1 LHSVSAFEVHL
12 ANMPTPHES
21 LRFLWLVKART
32 GGRGHH
38 SSALGPRTLGFKLA
52 SVLQATDLEVPDKMR
67 LASLPPYS
75 PEFNST
81 DCIWEEIWEEWFQDF
96 AFRELD

>member
-1 LHSVSAFEVHL
+1 
-12 ANMPTPHES
+12 
-21 LRFLWLVKART
+21 
-32 GGRGHH
+32 
-38 SSALGPRTLGFKLA
+38 LGFKLA